1 MGKIKDRFGFGW
13 TDPRSMQTTQGAY
26 YPKLDIDT
34 PRPTEFSAASTAT
47 LRDLWMVKWG
57 KRAISHE
64 EIAEA
69 DGTEEPILEVMQEL
83 ANRHQVRF
91 DQRKSFDVTTVTN
104 YYVLERED
112 GDR

>member
-13 TDPRSMQTTQGAY
+13 TDPRLMQTDRGAY
-26 YPKLDIDT
+26 YPKLDIDK
-34 PRPTEFSAASTAT
+34 PRPTEFSAVSTAT

-69 DGTEEPILEVMQEL
+69 DGTEEPILQVMQEL